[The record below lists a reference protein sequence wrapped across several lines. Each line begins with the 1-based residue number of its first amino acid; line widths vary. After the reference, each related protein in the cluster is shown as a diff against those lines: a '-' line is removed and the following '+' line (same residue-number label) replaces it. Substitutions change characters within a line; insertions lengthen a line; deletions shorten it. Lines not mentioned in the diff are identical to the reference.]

1 MNDAPLIDE
10 VGQALWGPNWKGSM
24 AEAVRHERNAVGD
37 WATGRLP
44 VPPGVWNLLKEIM
57 RRRRHELDRLASR
70 VQRAHD
76 AALERTIEQATKQGN
91 GKKR

>member
-10 VGQALWGPNWKGSM
+10 VGQALWGPNWKGPM
-24 AEAVRHERNAVGD
+24 AEAVHHERNAVTD
-37 WATGRLP
+37 WATGRMP

-57 RRRRHELDRLASR
+57 RRRRHELDRMASR

-76 AALERTIEQATKQGN
+76 AALERTVEQATKG
-91 GKKR
+91 RR

>member
-76 AALERTIEQATKQGN
+76 AALERAVEQAMK
-91 GKKR
+91 GKRG